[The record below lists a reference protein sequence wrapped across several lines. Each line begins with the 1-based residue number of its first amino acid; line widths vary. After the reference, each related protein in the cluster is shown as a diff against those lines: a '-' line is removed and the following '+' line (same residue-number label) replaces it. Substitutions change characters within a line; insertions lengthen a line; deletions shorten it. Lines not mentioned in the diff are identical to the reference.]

1 LVPTFLSY
9 INPAAAINRPPPLG
23 GTLFSDRALD
33 GGLGVGR
40 IKPPVSQSS
49 PNYDH
54 RPENTSE
61 SWMRLCHTFRNSIQ
75 VG

>member
-1 LVPTFLSY
+1 LVLTFLSY
-9 INPAAAINRPPPLG
+9 INPAAAINRPRPLG
-23 GTLFSDRALD
+23 GTLISDR
-33 GGLGVGR
+33 GLGVGR
-40 IKPPVSQSS
+40 IKPPVSQSY